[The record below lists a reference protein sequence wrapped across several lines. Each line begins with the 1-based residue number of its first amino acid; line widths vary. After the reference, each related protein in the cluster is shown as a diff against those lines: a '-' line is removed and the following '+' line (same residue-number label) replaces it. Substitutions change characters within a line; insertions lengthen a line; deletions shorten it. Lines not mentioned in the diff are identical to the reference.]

1 MSATPTALV
10 VNVSL
15 TEPDR
20 DYDEKVTFLDR
31 DYRILRLGTGGDVD
45 AAEQLVR
52 RWAEEADAVAVTGI
66 REARAAGLYDGEL
79 DDIARVMRAAG
90 EVPVTNGHALRDV
103 LQEWAIRH
111 VQTEMPGF

>member
-45 AAEQLVR
+45 AAE
-52 RWAEEADAVAVTGI
+52 
-66 REARAAGLYDGEL
+66 
-79 DDIARVMRAAG
+79 
-90 EVPVTNGHALRDV
+90 
-103 LQEWAIRH
+103 
-111 VQTEMPGF
+111 